1 MWGLRM
7 VAVAVVAGLG
17 IVPAWAGEELATIN
31 GQVITKEA
39 FQSALEGMPPQMQ
52 ERFATPEGKEQLL
65 DSLVT
70 QEVLFQESQ
79 RVGLE
84 KEAAVQ
90 SRLTDARRQILVEA
104 LMQKLVAEDVSDA
117 KVKEYY
123 DAHKADFRQV
133 KASHILVET
142 EEQAK
147 DVKKR
152 VTKKGADF
160 AAVAKE
166 TSTDPSAKE
175 NGGDLGFFTK
185 DQMVKPFADKAFAMK
200 VKEIS
205 DPVKSEFGYHIIKV
219 EEIKEAE
226 PVDKLDPQALNGIK
240 RAVLNN
246 RVEKLKSAAKIVMNK
261 DGLK

>member
-7 VAVAVVAGLG
+7 IVTAAVAGLG
-17 IVPAWAGEELATIN
+17 VMPAWAGDELATVN
-31 GQVITKEA
+31 GQVITKQT
-39 FQSALEGMPPQMQ
+39 FQSALDGMPSQMQ
-52 ERFATPEGKEQLL
+52 ERFASPEGKEQLL

-79 RVGLE
+79 RAGIE
-84 KEAAVQ
+84 KDAAVQ
-90 SRLTDARRQILVEA
+90 SRLAEAKRQILVDA
-104 LMQKLVAEDVSDA
+104 FMQKLVAEDVSDA

-123 DAHKADFRQV
+123 TAHKADFRQV

-142 EEQAK
+142 EDQAK

-166 TSTDPSAKE
+166 VSTDPSAKE

-226 PVDKLDPQALNGIK
+226 PVDKLDPQVLNGIK

-246 RVEKLKSAAKIVMNK
+246 RVETLKSAAKIVTNK
-261 DGLK
+261 ELLK

>member
-1 MWGLRM
+1 MTRGWLIAVM
-7 VAVAVVAGLG
+7 VAVGLG
-17 IVPAWAGEELATIN
+17 SAPAWAGDELATVN
-31 GQVITKEA
+31 GRAITKEA
-39 FQSALEGMPPQMQ
+39 FQSALENVPPQMQ
-52 ERFATPEGKEQLL
+52 ERFSTPEGREQLL

-70 QEVLFQESQ
+70 REVLLQEGE
-79 RVGLE
+79 RLGLD
-84 KEAAVQ
+84 KDPAVQ
-90 SRLTDARRQILVEA
+90 SRLAEARRNVLVETF
-104 LMQKLVAEDVSDA
+104 MQKLVAEDVSDA

-123 DAHKADFRQV
+123 TAHKADFRQV

-142 EEQAK
+142 EDQAK

-166 TSTDPSAKE
+166 ISTDPSAKE

-219 EEIKEAE
+219 EETKEAG

-246 RVEKLKSAAKIVMNK
+246 RVETLKSAAKIVTNK
-261 DGLK
+261 ELLK

>member
-7 VAVAVVAGLG
+7 VAVVAVAGLG
-17 IVPAWAGEELATIN
+17 AAPTWAGDELATIN
-31 GQVITKEA
+31 GQVITKAA
-39 FQSALEGMPPQMQ
+39 FQAALDGMPPQMQ
-52 ERFATPEGKEQLL
+52 ERFAGPEGKEQLL

-79 RVGLE
+79 RLGLE
-84 KEAAVQ
+84 KEAEVQ

-104 LMQKLVAEDVSDA
+104 LMKKLVAEDVSDA

-123 DAHKADFRQV
+123 NAHKADFRQV
-133 KASHILVET
+133 RASHILVEN
-142 EEQAK
+142 EDQAK

-152 VTKKGADF
+152 VKKAGADF

-166 TSTDPSAKE
+166 MSTDPSAKE

-200 VKEIS
+200 VNEIS

-219 EEIKEAE
+219 QEIKEAE
-226 PVDKLDPQALNGIK
+226 PLDKLDPQALNGIK
-240 RAVLNN
+240 RAVLSN
-246 RVEKLKSAAKIVMNK
+246 RVDTLKSASKIVMNK

>member
-1 MWGLRM
+1 MRGLRM
-7 VAVAVVAGLG
+7 VAVAAVVGLG
-17 IVPAWAGEELATIN
+17 IAPAWAGDELATVN
-31 GQVITKEA
+31 GQVITKDT
-39 FQSALEGMPPQMQ
+39 FRSALEGMPPQVQ

-79 RVGLE
+79 RAGLE
-84 KEAAVQ
+84 KSPEIQ
-90 SRLTDARRQILVEA
+90 NRLTDARRQILVEA
-104 LMQKLVAEDVSDA
+104 FMQKLVAEDVNDD

-123 DAHKADFRQV
+123 NAHKADFRQV

-142 EEQAK
+142 EDQAK
-147 DVKKR
+147 EVKKR
-152 VTKKGADF
+152 VAKTGADF

-200 VKEIS
+200 VNEIS

-219 EEIKEAE
+219 QEIKEAG
-226 PVDKLDPQALNGIK
+226 PLDKLDAQAMNGIK
-240 RAVLNN
+240 RAVLSS
-246 RVEKLKSAAKIVMNK
+246 RVDKLKSAAKIVLNK

>member
-1 MWGLRM
+1 MTRGWM
-7 VAVAVVAGLG
+7 VAAVAAVGLG
-17 IVPAWAGEELATIN
+17 STPVWAGDELATVN

-39 FQSALEGMPPQMQ
+39 FQSALEGVPPQMK
-52 ERFATPEGKEQLL
+52 ERLATPEGKEQLL

-79 RVGLE
+79 RIGLE
-84 KEAAVQ
+84 KQTEVQ
-90 SRLTDARRQILVEA
+90 DRLTDARRQILVEA
-104 LMQKLVAEDVSDA
+104 MMQKLVAEEVSDA

-200 VKEIS
+200 VKGIS

-219 EEIKEAE
+219 EEIKAAE
-226 PVDKLDPQALNGIK
+226 PVDKLDLQALNGIK
-240 RAVLNN
+240 RAVLTS
-246 RVEKLKSAAKIVMNK
+246 RVDKLKSAAKIVKNK
-261 DGLK
+261 ELLK